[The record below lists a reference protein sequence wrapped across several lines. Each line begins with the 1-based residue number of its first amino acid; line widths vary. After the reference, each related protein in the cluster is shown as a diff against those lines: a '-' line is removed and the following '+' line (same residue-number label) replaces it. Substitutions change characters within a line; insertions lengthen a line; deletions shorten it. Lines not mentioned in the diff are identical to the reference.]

1 MKRPRLALLLITG
14 IGLAASLALS
24 LGNDHA
30 KEASSAAK
38 GQAMSLTT
46 ARDLIARQEQLDA
59 IPKQL
64 WQQLLSKEQYNILW
78 RKKTERAFTGSLLN
92 NKEEGIYVSAGCR
105 LPVFHSSH
113 KFKSGTGWPSFWEA
127 LNMDNIILKDDWFLG
142 YKRTE
147 ILSSCGEHLGHVF
160 DDGPKPTGLRYCIN
174 SLALDFVPEGEKFPL
189 PDTPSPTARKLY

>member
-1 MKRPRLALLLITG
+1 
-14 IGLAASLALS
+14 
-24 LGNDHA
+24 
-30 KEASSAAK
+30 
-38 GQAMSLTT
+38 MSLTT